1 MTESLCT
8 ALSVVFVYMYFSMNS
23 GREGIAFFQGELY
36 NTTPMQCVSVQLSMR
51 TERIS
56 PARDVPL
63 ATATGV

>member
-8 ALSVVFVYMYFSMNS
+8 ALSVVFIYMYFSIKS
-23 GREGIAFFQGELY
+23 DREGIAFFRGELY
-36 NTTPMQCVSVQLSMR
+36 NTAPMQCVSVQFSMR

-63 ATATGV
+63 TTATGV

>member
-8 ALSVVFVYMYFSMNS
+8 ALSVVFVYLYFSMNS
-23 GREGIAFFQGELY
+23 DREGIAFFQGKFY
-36 NTTPMQCVSVQLSMR
+36 NTAPMQCVSVQLSMR

>member
-23 GREGIAFFQGELY
+23 GREGIAFFRDEFY
-36 NTTPMQCVSVQLSMR
+36 NTAPMQCVSVQFSMR